1 MKELVFIGDS
11 LTEYF
16 DWQSRFA
23 EYRVCN
29 LGVAGESVEGLL
41 ERLPNTK
48 LLFLPDYIF
57 VMTGINNLWRGY
69 HSILPLYERVLHGM
83 KAEFAGAGI
92 VVQSILPVAMWLEPD
107 LILSINQSLRTMSS
121 KLSIY
126 YLDVHS
132 LFLGPD
138 GELIRSYLD
147 IDGIHLTSEGY
158 AVWAD
163 AVENFLNTRYNGLRV

>member
-23 EYRVCN
+23 EYHVYN
-29 LGVAGESVEGLL
+29 LGVSGESVEELL

-57 VMTGINNLWRGY
+57 VMTGVNNLWRGCS
-69 HSILPLYERVLHGM
+69 SILPLYERILNGI

-92 VVQSILPVAMWLEPD
+92 VVQSILPVAMRLDPN
-107 LILSINQSLRTMSS
+107 LILTINQSLRTMASM
-121 KLSIY
+121 LSIY

-132 LFLGPD
+132 LFFGSD
-138 GELIRSYLD
+138 GELFRSYLD
-147 IDGIHLTSEGY
+147 IDGVHLTSEGY
-158 AVWAD
+158 AVWAA
-163 AVENFLNTRYNGLRV
+163 AVEKFLNTRYNGLRV